1 MPQISSTVLQGLAQ
15 PSFGRGMFELG
26 SSLGGIPAQR
36 REKQK
41 QEKFNEIMKLGQ
53 AAMAQNDPV
62 NLSRVSQQLA
72 ALGYTKEAQQFA
84 QEAQKANVLMQQKE
98 RAQQVAKIDTNSPQG
113 LLNLAQFYR
122 KEGDIENAV
131 KYEQAARQLGAQVT
145 AQTDFNTRKT
155 NLAAAATSLGMS
167 SLATRI
173 EGVTDKEEL
182 KDIAKEIRKTE
193 LDRQPTQNP
202 LVRKR
207 MANAAGISPALFDEL
222 KLGTVRDSVFN
233 DYISGEKGKL
243 EPYIKD
249 DKVSLFRVNE
259 AGRVWDNNQQKWVD
273 SSTLGLQEAPPQVQ
287 RVETIASGMA
297 DELAKVGAKR
307 FAEAHENARLAADA
321 LGSVNRT
328 LPTIDNMF
336 TGAGAELKLNIARY
350 TRAFGVDVVDP
361 STIADTEA
369 YIAESGRRV
378 AQYITN
384 LGAGTGLS
392 DADREYAQKV
402 VAGNITVDSEA
413 LKRLL
418 GVIKASSQRTIKN
431 YRSLRTSVEKEL
443 GEANKGSLALYGN
456 IFVDEGPTQ
465 SPTGAGLSEAARS
478 YLQ

>member
-1 MPQISSTVLQGLAQ
+1 MARFRISQDAARPAYLEGLFTAAQQAGMAPQVRREREALSQMDPGTVQGL
-15 PSFGRGMFELG
+15 
-26 SSLGGIPAQR
+26 GG
-36 REKQK
+36 
-41 QEKFNEIMKLGQ
+41 
-53 AAMAQNDPV
+53 
-62 NLSRVSQQLA
+62 LA
-72 ALGYTKEAQQFA
+72 AYY
-84 QEAQKANVLMQQKE
+84 
-98 RAQQVAKIDTNSPQG
+98 QG
-113 LLNLAQFYR
+113 Q
-122 KEGDIENAV
+122 GDMENAT
-131 KYEQAARQLGAQVT
+131 KYATAARDLQTQITEEANFNARKNSLANTATALQLPE
-145 AQTDFNTRKT
+145 
-155 NLAAAATSLGMS
+155 LAARVT
-167 SLATRI
+167 
-173 EGVTDKEEL
+173 GVSDSEEL
-182 KDIAKEIRKTE
+182 KTIAKEIRQIERDKM
-193 LDRQPTQNP
+193 PTQTP

-207 MANAAGISPALFDEL
+207 MANAAGISPELFDQ
-222 KLGTVRDSVFN
+222 LGLAKVRDTVFN
-233 DYISGEKGKL
+233 EYISGEKGKL

-249 DKVSLFRVNE
+249 NKVSLFRVNE
-259 AGRVWDNNQQKWVD
+259 AGRVWDDNQQKWVEGG
-273 SSTLGLQEAPPQVQ
+273 TLGLEVAPPQVQ

-297 DELAKVGAKR
+297 DELAKVGAKA

-350 TRAFGVDVVDP
+350 ARTFGVDVVDP

-369 YIAESGRRV
+369 YVAESGRRV

-392 DADREYAQKV
+392 DADREYAEKV
-402 VAGNITVDSEA
+402 VAGNITVDKEA

-465 SPTGAGLSEAARS
+465 EPAGAGLSDAAKS
-478 YLQ
+478 YFQ

>member
-1 MPQISSTVLQGLAQ
+1 MARFRISQDAARPAYLEGLFTAAQQAGMAPQVRRQREALSQLDPGTVQGLGGLATYYQ
-15 PSFGRGMFELG
+15 GQGDMENATKYATAARDLQTQITEEANFNARKN
-26 SSLGGIPAQR
+26 SLANTATALQLP
-36 REKQK
+36 E
-41 QEKFNEIMKLGQ
+41 
-53 AAMAQNDPV
+53 
-62 NLSRVSQQLA
+62 LA
-72 ALGYTKEAQQFA
+72 A
-84 QEAQKANVLMQQKE
+84 
-98 RAQQVAKIDTNSPQG
+98 R
-113 LLNLAQFYR
+113 
-122 KEGDIENAV
+122 
-131 KYEQAARQLGAQVT
+131 VT
-145 AQTDFNTRKT
+145 
-155 NLAAAATSLGMS
+155 
-167 SLATRI
+167 
-173 EGVTDKEEL
+173 GVSDSEEL
-182 KDIAKEIRKTE
+182 KTIAKEIRQIERDKM
-193 LDRQPTQNP
+193 PTQTP

-207 MANAAGISPALFDEL
+207 MANAAGISPELFDQ
-222 KLGTVRDSVFN
+222 LGLAKVRDTVFN
-233 DYISGEKGKL
+233 EYISGEKGKL

-249 DKVSLFRVNE
+249 NKVSLFRVNE
-259 AGRVWDNNQQKWVD
+259 AGRVWDDNQQKWVEGG
-273 SSTLGLQEAPPQVQ
+273 TLGLEVAPPQVQ

-297 DELAKVGAKR
+297 DELAKVGAKA

-350 TRAFGVDVVDP
+350 ARTFGVDVVDP

-369 YIAESGRRV
+369 YVAESGRRV

-392 DADREYAQKV
+392 DADREYAEKV
-402 VAGNITVDSEA
+402 VAGNITVDKEA

-465 SPTGAGLSEAARS
+465 DPTGTGLSDAAKS
-478 YLQ
+478 YFQ

>member
-1 MPQISSTVLQGLAQ
+1 MAKYSQEFLRAMANPAMGQGLFTAAQ
-15 PSFGRGMFELG
+15 
-26 SSLGGIPAQR
+26 
-36 REKQK
+36 
-41 QEKFNEIMKLGQ
+41 Q
-53 AAMAQNDPV
+53 AAKLPGQ
-62 NLSRVSQQLA
+62 LQQMKQ
-72 ALGYTKEAQQFA
+72 TQQ
-84 QEAQKANVLMQQKE
+84 M
-98 RAQQVAKIDTNSPQG
+98 RQQVAKIDTNSPQG
-113 LLNLAQFYR
+113 LLQLAQFYR
-122 KEGDIENAV
+122 QQGDIENAV

-202 LVRKR
+202 LVRRR

-259 AGRVWDNNQQKWVD
+259 AGRVWDNDQQKWVD

-297 DELAKVGAKR
+297 DELTKVGAKR
-307 FAEAHENARLAADA
+307 FAEAHDNARLAADA

-350 TRAFGVDVVDP
+350 ARAFGVDVVDP
-361 STIADTEA
+361 STIADTES

-465 SPTGAGLSEAARS
+465 TPTGAGLSEAARS

>member
-1 MPQISSTVLQGLAQ
+1 MAKYSQEFLRAMANPAMGQGLFTAAQ
-15 PSFGRGMFELG
+15 
-26 SSLGGIPAQR
+26 
-36 REKQK
+36 
-41 QEKFNEIMKLGQ
+41 Q
-53 AAMAQNDPV
+53 AAKLPGQ
-62 NLSRVSQQLA
+62 LQQM
-72 ALGYTKEAQQFA
+72 KQIQQ
-84 QEAQKANVLMQQKE
+84 M
-98 RAQQVAKIDTNSPQG
+98 RQQVAKIDTNSPQG
-113 LLNLAQFYR
+113 LLQLAQFYR
-122 KEGDIENAV
+122 QQGDIENAV

-202 LVRKR
+202 LVRRR

-259 AGRVWDNNQQKWVD
+259 AGRVWDNDQQKWVD

-297 DELAKVGAKR
+297 DELTKVGAKR
-307 FAEAHENARLAADA
+307 FAEAHDNARLAADA

-350 TRAFGVDVVDP
+350 ARAFGVDVVDP
-361 STIADTEA
+361 STIADTES

-465 SPTGAGLSEAARS
+465 TPTGAGLSEAARS

>member
-1 MPQISSTVLQGLAQ
+1 MAKFSQEFLRQMASPMGSVQGGLLSAVAGAATLPQQI
-15 PSFGRGMFELG
+15 
-26 SSLGGIPAQR
+26 
-36 REKQK
+36 KQ
-41 QEKFNEIMKLGQ
+41 QEQ
-53 AAMAQNDPV
+53 Q
-62 NLSRVSQQLA
+62 QQLA
-72 ALGYTKEAQQFA
+72 QLDTGSPEG
-84 QEAQKANVLMQQKE
+84 LMKL
-98 RAQQVAKIDTNSPQG
+98 AKFYQG
-113 LLNLAQFYR
+113 Q
-122 KEGDIENAV
+122 GDIENAV
-131 KYEQAARQLGAQVT
+131 KYTEAARQLQSQIT
-145 AQTDFNTRKT
+145 AQANFGTRKT
-155 NLAAAATSLGMS
+155 
-167 SLATRI
+167 SLATTATALGMTDLAGRI
-173 EGVTDKEEL
+173 EGVTDQDEL
-182 KDIAKEIRKTE
+182 IEIAKEIRKAE
-193 LDRQPTQNP
+193 LAKIPTQSP

-207 MANAAGISPALFDEL
+207 MANAAGISPDLFDEL

-249 DKVSLFRVNE
+249 GKVSLFRVNE

-273 SSTLGLQEAPPQVQ
+273 SGTLGLQEAPPQVQ

-307 FAEAHENARLAADA
+307 FAEAHDNARLAADA

-361 STIADTEA
+361 STITDTEA
-369 YIAESGRRV
+369 YVAESGRRV

-402 VAGNITVDSEA
+402 VAGNITVDKEA

-418 GVIKASSQRTIKN
+418 GVIKASSQRTITN

-443 GEANKGSLALYGN
+443 GDANKGSLALYGN
-456 IFVDEGPTQ
+456 IFVDQGPTA
-465 SPTGAGLSEAARS
+465 SGLSPQAQS
-478 YLQ
+478 YLPTTP

>member
-1 MPQISSTVLQGLAQ
+1 MARFRISQDAARPAYLEGLFTAAQQAGMAPQVRREREALSQMDPGTVQGL
-15 PSFGRGMFELG
+15 
-26 SSLGGIPAQR
+26 GG
-36 REKQK
+36 
-41 QEKFNEIMKLGQ
+41 
-53 AAMAQNDPV
+53 
-62 NLSRVSQQLA
+62 LA
-72 ALGYTKEAQQFA
+72 AYY
-84 QEAQKANVLMQQKE
+84 
-98 RAQQVAKIDTNSPQG
+98 QG
-113 LLNLAQFYR
+113 Q
-122 KEGDIENAV
+122 GDMENAT
-131 KYEQAARQLGAQVT
+131 KYATAARDLQTQITEEANFNARKNSLANTATALQLPE
-145 AQTDFNTRKT
+145 
-155 NLAAAATSLGMS
+155 LAARVT
-167 SLATRI
+167 
-173 EGVTDKEEL
+173 GVSDSEEL
-182 KDIAKEIRKTE
+182 KTIAKEIRQIERDKM
-193 LDRQPTQNP
+193 PTQTP

-207 MANAAGISPALFDEL
+207 MANAAGISPELFDQ
-222 KLGTVRDSVFN
+222 LGLAKVRDTVFN
-233 DYISGEKGKL
+233 EYISGEKGKL

-249 DKVSLFRVNE
+249 NKVSLFRVNE
-259 AGRVWDNNQQKWVD
+259 AGRVWDDNQQKWVEAG
-273 SSTLGLQEAPPQVQ
+273 TLGLEAAPPQVQ

-297 DELAKVGAKR
+297 DELAKVGAKA

-350 TRAFGVDVVDP
+350 ARTFGVDVVDP

-369 YIAESGRRV
+369 YVAESGRRV

-392 DADREYAQKV
+392 DADREYAEKV
-402 VAGNITVDSEA
+402 VAGNITVDKEA

-465 SPTGAGLSEAARS
+465 EPAGAGLSDAAKS
-478 YLQ
+478 YFQ